1 MKELSK
7 IALGCDSRTFH
18 DGGDITP
25 LMDICLR
32 EGVNVFDTARGYGH
46 SERVLGEYIRAHG
59 NREDYYVISKGCLPL
74 PFSRLNV
81 RALKKDLETS
91 LKTLDIGYIDMYLLH
106 RDDHRADLEGIL
118 KVLNEYRL
126 AGKIRGYGGSNWKKE
141 RVEKANEIAKANGY
155 EPFTGVSDNFSLVPW
170 KKDPWGGGDG
180 CVCVSGDEAM
190 LSYLKEQGIPNFA
203 YSPLGRGFLTGR
215 VKSMDP
221 SSFHVLVASAKRAY
235 LSEANLARLARIE
248 EIARRLNLS
257 VSDLA
262 IAYICNHPTKTIPVI
277 GTTSPVRL
285 EQNIGA
291 SKIVLDEET
300 MKELMAIAK

>member
-1 MKELSK
+1 
-7 IALGCDSRTFH
+7 
-18 DGGDITP
+18 
-25 LMDICLR
+25 
-32 EGVNVFDTARGYGH
+32 
-46 SERVLGEYIRAHG
+46 
-59 NREDYYVISKGCLPL
+59 
-74 PFSRLNV
+74 
-81 RALKKDLETS
+81 
-91 LKTLDIGYIDMYLLH
+91 
-106 RDDHRADLEGIL
+106 
-118 KVLNEYRL
+118 
-126 AGKIRGYGGSNWKKE
+126 
-141 RVEKANEIAKANGY
+141 
-155 EPFTGVSDNFSLVPW
+155 
-170 KKDPWGGGDG
+170 
-180 CVCVSGDEAM
+180 M

-248 EIARRLNLS
+248 EIAKRLNLS

-262 IAYICNHPTKTIPVI
+262 IAYICNHPTKTIPVV